1 MARDRAATT
10 AGEDR
15 ELTKEAAR
23 LIVEQ
28 IAPDELVLFDV
39 TAEEYFADPRAAL
52 RVSKA
57 DEAIGFGIDLVMLT
71 PYVLAAA
78 GQVVQFLLTALCDA
92 VAKESDAVVVERVH
106 RLFHRRGGGN
116 AAPDTTEGMP
126 LEVVQ
131 EARQVALTTAKAV
144 GLDEPTAALLADA
157 IAGRLLVRPDSV

>member
-1 MARDRAATT
+1 MGRNWAATT
-10 AGEDR
+10 GGDR

-23 LIVEQ
+23 LVVEQ

-52 RVSKA
+52 RVGKA

-71 PYVLAAA
+71 PYALAAA
-78 GQVVQFLLTALCDA
+78 GRVVQFLLTALCNA
-92 VAKESDAVVVERVH
+92 VAKESDAVVAERVR
-106 RLFHRRGGGN
+106 RLFHRRHDGH
-116 AAPDTTEGMP
+116 AASDTTEGLP
-126 LEVVQ
+126 LEVAR
-131 EARQVALTTAKAV
+131 EARRVAFTTGKAA